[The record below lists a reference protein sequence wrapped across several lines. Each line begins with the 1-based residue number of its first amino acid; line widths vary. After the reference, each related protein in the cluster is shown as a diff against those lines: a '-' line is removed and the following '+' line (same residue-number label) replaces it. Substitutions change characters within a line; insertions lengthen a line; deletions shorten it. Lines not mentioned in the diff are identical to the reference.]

1 MTTVVRFH
9 EIGGPDVLRLES
21 LDVPPPRASEVKIRV
36 EAIGLNRAELAFRA
50 GRYLERPK
58 LPSRL
63 GYEASGTVISVG
75 DAVHAFTPGQR
86 VGVIP
91 AFSQTDYGTYGEEIL
106 VPVHAVV
113 PCPSD
118 VTSVTFA
125 AVWMQY
131 LTAYGGLIEVGS
143 LQPGEHVLITAA
155 SSSVG
160 IASIELALAIGAT
173 PIAATRTSAKR
184 EALHRAGAAH
194 VIATQEQDLV
204 SEVRAITG
212 GNGARLV
219 FDPVAGPFV
228 ETLAKAA
235 TPGGMIIIYGG
246 LSAQATPFP
255 GGIAMVKGLTMRGYT
270 LFETTRVPARLSKAK
285 DFIVDGVQSGK
296 FVPVIDRTFHLQDI
310 ADAHRYMEASE
321 HVGKIVV
328 TVP

>member
-1 MTTVVRFH
+1 MTAVVRFH
-9 EIGGPDVLRLES
+9 ELGGPDVLRLED
-21 LDVPPPRASEVKIRV
+21 LEVPPPGKSEVKIRV

-63 GYEASGTVISVG
+63 GYEAAGTVISVG
-75 DAVHAFTPGQR
+75 ALVNGFTPGQR

-91 AFSQTDYGTYGEEIL
+91 SFSLTDYGTYGEEII

-118 VTSVTFA
+118 VSSETFA
-125 AVWMQY
+125 SVWMQY

-143 LQPGEHVLITAA
+143 LQSGEHVLITAA

-160 IASIELALAIGAT
+160 LASIKLALAIGAT

-184 EALHRAGAAH
+184 EALRRAGAAH
-194 VIATQEQDLV
+194 VIATQEQDLA
-204 SEVRAITG
+204 SEVRTITDG
-212 GNGARLV
+212 KGVRLV
-219 FDPVAGPFV
+219 FDPIAGPFV
-228 ETLAKAA
+228 ETLAKA
-235 TPGGMIIIYGG
+235 TSPGGMLIIYGG
-246 LSAQATPFP
+246 LSAQPTPFP
-255 GGIAMVKGLTMRGYT
+255 GGLAMLKGLTMRGYT
-270 LFETTRVPARLSKAK
+270 LFEMTRAPARLSKAK
-285 DFIVDGVQSGK
+285 DLILDGIRSKK
-296 FVPVIDRTFHLQDI
+296 FVPIIDRTFHLRDI
-310 ADAHRYMEASE
+310 ADAHRYMEAGE

>member
-9 EIGGPDVLRLES
+9 ELGGPEVLRLEN
-21 LDVPPPRASEVKIRV
+21 LDVPAPGMSEVKIRV

-75 DAVHAFTPGQR
+75 DSVHGFAAGQH

-106 VPVHAVV
+106 VPAHAVV
-113 PCPSD
+113 PCPPD
-118 VTSVTFA
+118 VSSVTFA

-131 LTAYGGLIEVGS
+131 LTAYGGLFEVGS
-143 LQPGEHVLITAA
+143 LKAGEHVLITAA

-160 IASIELALAIGAT
+160 LASIELALAIGAI
-173 PIAATRTSAKR
+173 PIAATRTGAKR
-184 EALHRAGAAH
+184 EALHRAGAVH
-194 VIATQEQDLV
+194 VVATQEQDLA
-204 SEVRAITG
+204 SEVRSITG
-212 GNGARLV
+212 GKGVRLV

-228 ETLAKAA
+228 ETLAKATA
-235 TPGGMIIIYGG
+235 PGGMIIIYGG
-246 LSAQATPFP
+246 LSGQATLFP
-255 GGIAMVKGLTMRGYT
+255 GGLAMIKGLTMRGYT
-270 LFETTRVPARLSKAK
+270 LFEITRVPARLSRATE
-285 DFIVDGVQSGK
+285 FILDGIRSGK
-296 FVPVIDRTFHLQDI
+296 FVPVIDRTFHLQDV
-310 ADAHRYMEASE
+310 ADAHRYMEASQQ
-321 HVGKIVV
+321 VGKIVV

>member
-1 MTTVVRFH
+1 
-9 EIGGPDVLRLES
+9 
-21 LDVPPPRASEVKIRV
+21 
-36 EAIGLNRAELAFRA
+36 
-50 GRYLERPK
+50 
-58 LPSRL
+58 
-63 GYEASGTVISVG
+63 
-75 DAVHAFTPGQR
+75 
-86 VGVIP
+86 
-91 AFSQTDYGTYGEEIL
+91 
-106 VPVHAVV
+106 
-113 PCPSD
+113 
-118 VTSVTFA
+118 
-125 AVWMQY
+125 MQY
-131 LTAYGGLIEVGS
+131 LTAYGGLVDVGS
-143 LQPGEHVLITAA
+143 LRSGEHVLITAA

-160 IASIELALAIGAT
+160 IASIDLALAIGAT

-212 GNGARLV
+212 GKGARLV

-246 LSAQATPFP
+246 LSAQPTPFP
-255 GGIAMVKGLTMRGYT
+255 GGLAMVKGLTIRGYT
-270 LFETTRVPARLSKAK
+270 LFEMTRVPARLTKAK
-285 DFIVDGVQSGK
+285 DFILDGVQSGK

-310 ADAHRYMEASE
+310 ADAHRYMEASK

>member
-9 EIGGPDVLRLES
+9 ELGGPDVLRLES
-21 LDVPPPRASEVKIRV
+21 LDVPPPGASEVKIRV

-63 GYEASGTVISVG
+63 GYEAPGTVIGDSVHG
-75 DAVHAFTPGQR
+75 FASGQR

-91 AFSQTDYGTYGEEIL
+91 GFSQTDYGTYGEEIL

-113 PCPSD
+113 PCPND
-118 VTSVTFA
+118 VSSVTFA

-131 LTAYGGLIEVGS
+131 LTAYGGLVDVGS
-143 LQPGEHVLITAA
+143 LQSGEHVLITAA

-160 IASIELALAIGAT
+160 LASIELALAMGAT

-204 SEVRAITG
+204 SEVRAVTG
-212 GNGARLV
+212 GKGVRLV

-228 ETLAKAA
+228 ETLAKATA
-235 TPGGMIIIYGG
+235 PGGMIIIYGG
-246 LSAQATPFP
+246 LSAQPTPFP
-255 GGIAMVKGLTMRGYT
+255 GGLAMVKGLTMRGYT
-270 LFETTRVPARLSKAK
+270 LFEVTRAPARLTKAK
-285 DFIVDGVQSGK
+285 DFILQGVQSGK

>member
-9 EIGGPDVLRLES
+9 ELGGPDVLRLEN
-21 LDVPPPRASEVKIRV
+21 LEVPPPGASEVKIRV
-36 EAIGLNRAELAFRA
+36 EAIGLNRAELAFRG

-63 GYEASGTVISVG
+63 GYEAAGTVISVG
-75 DAVHAFTPGQR
+75 DSVTGFTPGQR

-91 AFSQTDYGTYGEEIL
+91 AFSLTDYGTYGEEIL

-118 VTSVTFA
+118 VNSVTFA

-143 LQPGEHVLITAA
+143 LQSGEHVLITAA

-160 IASIELALAIGAT
+160 IASIELALALGAT

-204 SEVRAITG
+204 SEVCAITG
-212 GNGARLV
+212 GKGARLV

-228 ETLAKAA
+228 ETLAKATA
-235 TPGGMIIIYGG
+235 PGGMIIIYGG
-246 LSAQATPFP
+246 LSAQPTPFP
-255 GGIAMVKGLTMRGYT
+255 GGLAMVKGLAMRGYT
-270 LFETTRVPARLSKAK
+270 LFETTRVPARLTKAK
-285 DFIVDGVQSGK
+285 DFILDGVRSGK

-310 ADAHRYMEASE
+310 ADAHRYMEASD

>member
-1 MTTVVRFH
+1 
-9 EIGGPDVLRLES
+9 
-21 LDVPPPRASEVKIRV
+21 
-36 EAIGLNRAELAFRA
+36 
-50 GRYLERPK
+50 
-58 LPSRL
+58 
-63 GYEASGTVISVG
+63 
-75 DAVHAFTPGQR
+75 
-86 VGVIP
+86 
-91 AFSQTDYGTYGEEIL
+91 
-106 VPVHAVV
+106 
-113 PCPSD
+113 
-118 VTSVTFA
+118 
-125 AVWMQY
+125 MQY

-204 SEVRAITG
+204 SEVRAITA

-255 GGIAMVKGLTMRGYT
+255 GGLAMVKGLTMRGYT

-285 DFIVDGVQSGK
+285 DFIVDGVRSGK
-296 FVPVIDRTFHLQDI
+296 FVPVIDRTFHLKDI